1 MKKILVC
8 AALVLSLN
16 AMPALAKGKPSGR
29 GDDKHEDKSE
39 KLKDKDKEH
48 KDKDHKKDWGERDRD
63 HDRDHGRV
71 ANNGRPPG
79 WDKGKKTGWGNCDVP
94 PGQAKKQG
102 CNSSRTRR
110 PIIVARRDRDD
121 RHRPTRRHTT
131 TTTTTTTTTSP
142 APTKRGTHPF
152 SPVLRQKQQG
162 GSTDAKGPRQSVK
175 SISRFTRAG

>member
-1 MKKILVC
+1 MKKILVST
-8 AALVLSLN
+8 ALVLSL
-16 AMPALAKGKPSGR
+16 MSVPALAKGKPAGH
-29 GDDKHEDKSE
+29 GNDKHDEKSE
-39 KLKDKDKEH
+39 KWKDKDKEH
-48 KDKDHKKDWGERDRD
+48 KDKDHKKDWRE
-63 HDRDHGRV
+63 HDGDHGRV
-71 ANNGRPPG
+71 AHSGRPPG

-102 CNSSRTRR
+102 CRSTHTTR
-110 PIIVARRDRDD
+110 PVIVARRDRDD

-162 GSTDAKGPRQSVK
+162 GNTDAKGPRQSVK
-175 SISRFTRAG
+175 

>member
-8 AALVLSLN
+8 AALALSLN

-29 GDDKHEDKSE
+29 GNDKHEDKS
-39 KLKDKDKEH
+39 KVKDRDRDDKDR
-48 KDKDHKKDWGERDRD
+48 DHKKDWGERDRD
-63 HDRDHGRV
+63 HAKVD
-71 ANNGRPPG
+71 NNGRPPG

-110 PIIVARRDRDD
+110 PIIVTHRDRDD
-121 RHRPTRRHTT
+121 RHRATTRHTP
-131 TTTTTTTTTSP
+131 TTTTTSP
-142 APTKRGTHPF
+142 TSSKHGTHPF

-162 GSTDAKGPRQSVK
+162 GSTHAKGPRQSVK
-175 SISRFTRAG
+175 

>member
-8 AALVLSLN
+8 AALALSLN

-29 GDDKHEDKSE
+29 GNDKHEDKS
-39 KLKDKDKEH
+39 KVKDRDRDDKDR
-48 KDKDHKKDWGERDRD
+48 DHKKDWGERDRD
-63 HDRDHGRV
+63 HGKV

-110 PIIVARRDRDD
+110 PIIVTHRDRDD
-121 RHRPTRRHTT
+121 RHRATTRHTP
-131 TTTTTTTTTSP
+131 TTTTTSP
-142 APTKRGTHPF
+142 TSSKHGTHPF

-162 GSTDAKGPRQSVK
+162 GSTHAKGPRQSVK
-175 SISRFTRAG
+175 

>member
-8 AALVLSLN
+8 AALALSLN
-16 AMPALAKGKPSGR
+16 AMPAAAKGKPSDR
-29 GDDKHEDKSE
+29 GNDKHEDKS
-39 KLKDKDKEH
+39 KVKDGDRDDKDR
-48 KDKDHKKDWGERDRD
+48 DHKKDWGERDRD
-63 HDRDHGRV
+63 HDRDHGKV

-110 PIIVARRDRDD
+110 PIIVTHRDRDD
-121 RHRPTRRHTT
+121 RHRATTRHTP
-131 TTTTTTTTTSP
+131 TTTTTSP
-142 APTKRGTHPF
+142 TSSKHGTHPF

-162 GSTDAKGPRQSVK
+162 GSTHAKGPRQSVK
-175 SISRFTRAG
+175 

>member
-8 AALVLSLN
+8 AALAFSLN
-16 AMPALAKGKPSGR
+16 AVPALAKGKPSGR
-29 GDDKHEDKSE
+29 GNDKHEAKSE
-39 KLKDKDKEH
+39 KWKDKDK
-48 KDKDHKKDWGERDRD
+48 DKDRDKDDDRRDRDRKKDWGDRDRDRD
-63 HDRDHGRV
+63 HGQV
-71 ANNGRPPG
+71 ASNGRPPG

-175 SISRFTRAG
+175 

>member
-8 AALVLSLN
+8 AALALSLN

-29 GDDKHEDKSE
+29 GNDKHEDKS
-39 KLKDKDKEH
+39 KVKDGDRDDKDR
-48 KDKDHKKDWGERDRD
+48 DHKKDWGERDRD
-63 HDRDHGRV
+63 HGKV

-110 PIIVARRDRDD
+110 PIIVTHRDRDD
-121 RHRPTRRHTT
+121 RHRATTRHTP
-131 TTTTTTTTTSP
+131 TTTTTSP
-142 APTKRGTHPF
+142 TSSKHGTHPF

-162 GSTDAKGPRQSVK
+162 GSTHAKGPRQSVK
-175 SISRFTRAG
+175 

>member
-8 AALVLSLN
+8 AVLALSLN

-29 GDDKHEDKSE
+29 DNDKHEDKSE
-39 KLKDKDKEH
+39 KWKDKDKN
-48 KDKDHKKDWGERDRD
+48 KDKDREDKGHKKDWAERDRD
-63 HDRDHGRV
+63 HDRDDHGRV

-110 PIIVARRDRDD
+110 PIVVARRDRDD
-121 RHRPTRRHTT
+121 RHRTTRRHTT
-131 TTTTTTTTTSP
+131 TTTTTTTTNAT

-162 GSTDAKGPRQSVK
+162 GSTDSKGPRQSVK
-175 SISRFTRAG
+175 